1 MAQQTNNPSLD
12 VLPDELKAWQFED
25 SQIEPPQLNSY
36 RKKSAPQKSISRS
49 FKFSNFRQAF
59 AFMTQVAMLAEKANH
74 HPNWLNI
81 YNEVIITLT
90 THSENAVTEKDF
102 ELAKKIDKIYKN

>member
-1 MAQQTNNPSLD
+1 M
-12 VLPDELKAWQFED
+12 
-25 SQIEPPQLNSY
+25 I
-36 RKKSAPQKSISRS
+36 
-49 FKFSNFRQAF
+49 
-59 AFMTQVAMLAEKANH
+59 AEKANH